1 MIEQTNFLNRLK
13 WIVSALA
20 IGGLLVLVLWVTGA
34 FKAHNAESENEES
47 SGQAIPENAHT
58 LKVSTQAISNT
69 LKWEGEVRSKLAV
82 DINPKINARIV
93 EIRVQPGDKLKKG
106 AIIARLDDR
115 ELQASLNAA
124 LTAQNI
130 AQAEA
135 AKARADE
142 ERVIDA
148 YHKQTASKES
158 YDAALA
164 QAQTAQ
170 ALVQKAASDALQA
183 RSIQGENVLYAPF
196 DGVVSQRLQNVGDLA
211 SPTQAIVTFHNP
223 EQLRL
228 EVAIADHCVAL
239 VSKGMQVPVR
249 IESILQTLTGTVD
262 EISTEVNPETHT
274 QPIKI
279 SLPIT
284 SGLQQ
289 GQIGSLELS
298 CQATQQALLI
308 PISALLEFGQLQAVK
323 IVDGDQTHIHHIR
336 IGKRYGD
343 QLEVLSGLH
352 EGDEIMVDVVP

>member
-13 WIVSALA
+13 WIVAALA
-20 IGGLLVLVLWVTGA
+20 IGGLLVLILLGTGA
-34 FKAHNAESENEES
+34 FESHNAESEEEES
-47 SGQAIPENAHT
+47 SGQAVPENAHT
-58 LKVSTQAISNT
+58 LTISTQAISNT

-82 DINPKINARIV
+82 DITPKIKARIV
-93 EIRVQPGDKLKKG
+93 EIKVKPGDKLKKG
-106 AIIARLDDR
+106 AIIAVLDDKD
-115 ELQASLNAA
+115 LQAAINAA
-124 LTAQNI
+124 LAAQNI
-130 AQAEA
+130 AQAGA
-135 AKARADE
+135 AKARAE
-142 ERVIDA
+142 EEHVIDA
-148 YHKQTASKES
+148 YHKQAASKES
-158 YDAALA
+158 YDAALL

-170 ALVQKAASDALQA
+170 ALVQKATNDVVQA
-183 RSIQGENVLYAPF
+183 RSTQGENILTAPF
-196 DGVVSQRLQNVGDLA
+196 DGEVSEKLQNVGDMA
-211 SPTQAIVTFHNP
+211 TPEKAIITFHNP

-228 EVAIADHCVAL
+228 EVAIADHCVPL

-249 IESILQTLTGTVD
+249 IEPLLQTLMGTID
-262 EISTEVNPETHT
+262 EISTEIDPETHT

-284 SGLQQ
+284 AGLEQ

-323 IVDGDQTHIHHIR
+323 IVDGEQTHIHHVR

-352 EGDEIMVDVVP
+352 EGDEIIVDVVP